1 MEGLSSGEVRE
12 RITAGQVNKTN
23 NNYTKSYGKIV
34 CENIFTFF
42 NVISIILFVLI
53 LKTGAYLNTLFI
65 GVVISNAAT
74 SIFHE
79 CKAKKTIDSLNMM
92 NSPKAE
98 VMRDGKRQTVNAEEI
113 VLDDI
118 VFIKSGTQI
127 CADLEIISTD
137 GLEIDESI
145 ITGESRSIDKNIG
158 DTVYSGSF
166 VISGTAAAKACAVG
180 KNSYISRITSIA
192 KKDKRVKSEI
202 NNFVNSLIKKLIYAM
217 LPLGVLLFITQTRGG
232 VDVNTA
238 ISGVGGAITGM
249 IPSGLVLICTI
260 SMAMG
265 VYKSSPKGVLIREA
279 AATETLARTDTICID
294 KTGTITTGRLI
305 TEKIEPESPEFDK
318 AKLARLINAFEDKNA
333 TAAAILEASGS
344 GESEK
349 PIGKISFSSERKYMA
364 AQFADGTY
372 ILGAPEIVCG
382 KEYESGGKRT
392 LVFAVTNEEIKEKTL
407 PGNVNV
413 LCNIVLEDEVKE
425 DAGKVISE
433 FKDNGVSVKI
443 ISGDNPKSALRAAQR
458 AGINVNKCCDLSAM
472 TESEVKKAAEEYEI
486 FGRAKPKHKQIIVR
500 ELQKNGKTVAM
511 IGDGVNDIPA
521 MREAD
526 LSIAMASGNDA
537 VKGCGKILLLK
548 SSFSPLVSVV
558 REGRSLINNMERVS
572 GLYLVKTIYS
582 LLITVFFIFLNMQY
596 PFEPI
601 HLSIIGS
608 LTVGTP
614 SFFMAME
621 NNYSKIRKG
630 FAKRIISN
638 AAPGGLI
645 ISANAILMG
654 VLNKFG
660 IITHDASVI
669 STVYIAGFIAVLTLA
684 FVSLPMSRYRRIIVI
699 LSGICTIG
707 AFVIFGPIIG
717 LRINRAADF
726 GLFAVLAVFYS
737 FIMLILNKYIE
748 KRRNL

>member
-1 MEGLSSGEVRE
+1 MEGLSNSEVRE
-12 RITAGQVNKTN
+12 RINAGQTNKTN
-23 NNYTKSYGKIV
+23 NKYTKSYRKIV
-34 CENIFTFF
+34 FENIFTFF

-53 LKTGAYLNTLFI
+53 FKTGAYLNTLFI

-79 CKAKKTIDSLNMM
+79 CKAKRTIDSLNMM

-98 VMRDGKRQTVNAEEI
+98 VVRGGKRKTINAEDI

-137 GLEIDESI
+137 GLEIDESV
-145 ITGESRSIDKNIG
+145 ITGESRSIDKTAG

-166 VISGTAAAKACAVG
+166 AVSGTAAARVCAVG
-180 KNSYISRITSIA
+180 ENSYINRIASIA

-202 NNFVNSLIKKLIYAM
+202 NDFVNSLIKKLVYVMA
-217 LPLGVLLFITQTRGG
+217 PLGVLLFITQTRGG

-305 TEKIEPESPEFDK
+305 TEKIRAEDSDFDK
-318 AKLARLINAFEDKNA
+318 SQLARLINAFEDKNA
-333 TAAAILEASGS
+333 TASAILEAVGS
-344 GESEK
+344 SEYEK
-349 PIGKISFSSERKYMA
+349 PINKIPFSSERKWMA

-372 ILGAPEIVCG
+372 ILGAPETVCG
-382 KEYESGGKRT
+382 REYENDGKRT
-392 LVFAVTNEEIKEKTL
+392 LVFAVTQEEIKNKTL
-407 PGNVNV
+407 PTGVKV
-413 LCNIVLEDEVKE
+413 LCSIVLEDEVKE

-433 FKDNGVSVKI
+433 FKDNGVEVKI
-443 ISGDNPKSALRAAQR
+443 ISGDNPKSALRAARR
-458 AGINVNKCCDLSAM
+458 AGININKCCDLSGM
-472 TESEVKKAAEEYEI
+472 NEDEVKKAAEEYEV
-486 FGRAKPKHKQIIVR
+486 FGRAKPEHKQIIVR

-601 HLSIIGS
+601 HLSVIGS
-608 LTVGTP
+608 LTVGMP

-621 NNYSKIRKG
+621 SNYSKIKKG

-645 ISANAILMG
+645 ISINAIAMG
-654 VLNKFG
+654 TLNKFG

-669 STVYIAGFIAVLTLA
+669 ATVYIAGYAAVLTLA
-684 FVSLPMSRYRRIIVI
+684 SVSSPMSRYRRIIVI

-707 AFVIFGPIIG
+707 AFVIFGPIIN
-717 LRINRAADF
+717 LKIKQAADF

-737 FIMLILNKYIE
+737 FIMLILKKYID
-748 KRRNL
+748 KKQVL